1 MEEPLSPFSCAQ
13 PPRLL
18 GGLEIHHLSS
28 LLPGSLEGDC
38 RDCSPAI
45 GSRAFGVQ
53 SGICEVNVPKSL
65 KGHFF
70 STSVRSETLL
80 RIKMFFPVIFSV
92 SLRSHF

>member
-13 PPRLL
+13 PPHLL

-38 RDCSPAI
+38 RDCTPAI
-45 GSRAFGVQ
+45 GSRVFGVQ
-53 SGICEVNVPKSL
+53 AGICEVNVPKSL

-70 STSVRSETLL
+70 PH
-80 RIKMFFPVIFSV
+80 FPKIRNTPTNKNVSPGIFSV
-92 SLRSHF
+92 LLRSHF